1 MEDKCCN
8 DDVFVDNEIY
18 NFIIEGGRGSS
29 DTDDSDCYD
38 TDDSNISVWG
48 L

>member
-18 NFIIEGGRGSS
+18 NFVIEVGCGG